1 MTATFEQARAL
12 FGSDE
17 QMARAL
23 FDQVAI
29 MRIDLQLQLQLR
41 HRAEEKLQRASLHS
55 KLETE
60 KGRRKP

>member
-23 FDQVAI
+23 FEQVAI
-29 MRIDLQLQLQLR
+29 MRIDLQLQQQLR
-41 HRAEEKLQRASLHS
+41 HRAEEKLRQSRIL
-55 KLETE
+55 T
-60 KGRRKP
+60 RKNHIRQGPR